1 MSHNYGR
8 VAAAI
13 LGATLAMAG
22 CSGGGANDAAQPQGE
37 VTVSTPADQTPAPTT
52 SSDFDTAVKF
62 TKLAHKSDYEEAGQL
77 VKPESPAARYVAH
90 RTLIR
95 KAERIA
101 GYAGEDEEIPSFKPD
116 PATGSIKIKYD
127 GEETL
132 TYTWRDFTFD
142 QGKIIGWVGKQGP
155 VQDVLWSR
163 ESKDSALGTTARL
176 ASAYRGNGGSMY
188 MVVEFSAKRDVDL
201 SYMPSYAAKDGY
213 RQNASD
219 FSGDELAK
227 GEKTLVYYT
236 FDDAKFGGKL
246 RLKIASASGYD
257 TANLELV
264 IK

>member
-1 MSHNYGR
+1 M
-8 VAAAI
+8 
-13 LGATLAMAG
+13 
-22 CSGGGANDAAQPQGE
+22 
-37 VTVSTPADQTPAPTT
+37 
-52 SSDFDTAVKF
+52 
-62 TKLAHKSDYEEAGQL
+62 
-77 VKPESPAARYVAH
+77 
-90 RTLIR
+90 LIR

-101 GYAGEDEEIPSFKPD
+101 GYAREDEELPSFKPD

-163 ESKDSALGTTARL
+163 ESRDSALGTTARL

-201 SYMPSYAAKDGY
+201 SYMPSYAANDGY

-246 RLKIASASGYD
+246 
-257 TANLELV
+257 
-264 IK
+264 